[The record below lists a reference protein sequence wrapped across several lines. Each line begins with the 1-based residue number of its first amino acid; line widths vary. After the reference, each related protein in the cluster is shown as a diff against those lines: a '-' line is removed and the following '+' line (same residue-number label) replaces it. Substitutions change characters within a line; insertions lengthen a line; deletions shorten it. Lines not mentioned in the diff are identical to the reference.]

1 MLRPLSG
8 RAHCGVLR
16 HVRTQPGARRGP
28 AERRVPVQET
38 GGGGGHAQIPSTPG
52 QWGPEKRGAA
62 RAAGKRSERNRRRPR
77 LGSARLPPRPLRGWS
92 RARPPPPP
100 PARSCSA
107 ARGCRMAGPGRAWGP
122 SASLCVALA
131 ALSAALLAPGPP
143 QPHGLARGRPSDLK
157 IDQALLLVHNELIDE
172 NLTVSWLSDYCYQCV
187 YQGLVSVPV
196 SSTSGKPSIAA
207 VAVDSQ
213 HPVTLQL
220 NGTLGGKELSR
231 IHYHFGEFGNYSL
244 VVKNSS
250 RSTKE
255 ISCDI
260 IINESP
266 VNSHLPILYAFLIY
280 MGLLGIVTLG
290 RVFVIIDP
298 IRNWFYKKLNPED
311 TDRLINS
318 ELGSPTKADSTSSNV
333 PATTWTVSQRRLR
346 SLDTFR
352 GLSLIIM
359 VFVNYGGGKY
369 WFFKHQSWN
378 GLTLADLV
386 FPWFVFIMG
395 TSISLSLSS
404 MLRRGGSKWKVL
416 GKVLWRSFLLFLIGI
431 IVINPNYCLGP
442 LSWGNLRIPGV
453 LQRLGFT
460 YLVVAVLE
468 LLFAKALAES
478 DTLESPY
485 SALQDILLY
494 WPQWVFI
501 LTLEATWLGL
511 TFLLTV
517 PGCPKGYLGPGG
529 IGDFGKYP
537 NCTGGAA
544 GYIDHLLLGE
554 KHIYQH
560 PSSSVLYQTTVA
572 YDPEGILGTI
582 NSICMAFLGLQ
593 AGKILLFYKDQHK
606 QIMSRFF
613 IWSIVLGIIS
623 AILTKCSKDEG
634 FIPVNKNLW
643 SVSYV
648 TTLSCFAFMLLLL
661 IYYLVD
667 VRRWWSGA
675 PFFYPGMNSILVY
688 VGHEVFEDY
697 FPFKWKMKDS
707 QSHGEH
713 LAQNLLATS
722 IWVIISYLLYRK
734 RIFWKI

>member
-1 MLRPLSG
+1 MSFSTSATDLS
-8 RAHCGVLR
+8 
-16 HVRTQPGARRGP
+16 
-28 AERRVPVQET
+28 
-38 GGGGGHAQIPSTPG
+38 
-52 QWGPEKRGAA
+52 
-62 RAAGKRSERNRRRPR
+62 RRRP
-77 LGSARLPPRPLRGWS
+77 LG
-92 RARPPPPP
+92 
-100 PARSCSA
+100 
-107 ARGCRMAGPGRAWGP
+107 
-122 SASLCVALA
+122 
-131 ALSAALLAPGPP
+131 
-143 QPHGLARGRPSDLK
+143 LK
-157 IDQALLLVHNELIDE
+157 IDQALLLVHNELMHE
-172 NLTVSWLSDYCYQCV
+172 NLTVSWLSDYCYQCL
-187 YQGLVSVPV
+187 YQDLVSVPMSNTLGK
-196 SSTSGKPSIAA
+196 SSIVA

-213 HPVTLQL
+213 HPITLHL
-220 NGTLGGKELSR
+220 NSTGAGRVFPR

-244 VVKNSS
+244 VVNFGSG
-250 RSTKE
+250 TKM
-255 ISCDI
+255 ISCNI

-266 VNSHLPILYAFLIY
+266 VNSLSWQSHIPHMVRIAKVLRQLLAFL
-280 MGLLGIVTLG
+280 LV
-290 RVFVIIDP
+290 
-298 IRNWFYKKLNPED
+298 WCFYSK
-311 TDRLINS
+311 
-318 ELGSPTKADSTSSNV
+318 ELGSPTRADSTSSNV
-333 PATTWTVSQRRLR
+333 PATTWTVSQQRLR

-395 TSISLSLSS
+395 TSISLSLNS
-404 MLRRGGSKWKVL
+404 MLRRGCSKWKVL
-416 GKVLWRSFLLFLIGI
+416 GKALWRSFLLFLIGI
-431 IVINPNYCLGP
+431 VIINPNYCLGP
-442 LSWGNLRIPGV
+442 LSWDNLRIPGV

-468 LLFAKALAES
+468 LLFAKAVAEN
-478 DTLESPY
+478 DTLLETPY
-485 SALQDILLY
+485 FALRDILLY

-560 PSSSVLYQTTVA
+560 PSSNVLYQTTVA

-582 NSICMAFLGLQ
+582 NSVCMAFFGLQ
-593 AGKILLFYKDQHK
+593 VPQINSKHLLFQ
-606 QIMSRFF
+606 
-613 IWSIVLGIIS
+613 GIIS
-623 AILTKCSKDEG
+623 AILTKGSKDEG
-634 FIPVNKNLW
+634 YIPANKNLW
-643 SVSYV
+643 SISYV
-648 TTLSCFAFMLLLL
+648 TTLSCFAFLLLLL

-667 VRRWWSGA
+667 VKRWWSGA

-688 VGHEVFEDY
+688 VGHEVFENY

-713 LAQNLLATS
+713 LAQNLVATS

>member
-1 MLRPLSG
+1 
-8 RAHCGVLR
+8 
-16 HVRTQPGARRGP
+16 
-28 AERRVPVQET
+28 
-38 GGGGGHAQIPSTPG
+38 
-52 QWGPEKRGAA
+52 
-62 RAAGKRSERNRRRPR
+62 
-77 LGSARLPPRPLRGWS
+77 
-92 RARPPPPP
+92 
-100 PARSCSA
+100 
-107 ARGCRMAGPGRAWGP
+107 MAGPGRGWGP
-122 SASLCVALA
+122 SATLCVAVT
-131 ALSAALLAPGPP
+131 ALSAVLLAAGLT
-143 QPHGLARGRPSDLK
+143 QPHDLSRRRPLELK
-157 IDQALLLVHNELIDE
+157 IDQALLLVHNELINE
-172 NLTVSWLSDYCYQCV
+172 NLTVSWLSDYCFQCLYQD
-187 YQGLVSVPV
+187 LVSVPM
-196 SSTSGKPSIAA
+196 STTSRKPSIVA

-213 HPVTLQL
+213 HPITLQL
-220 NGTLGGKELSR
+220 NGTRSGRELPR

-244 VVKNSS
+244 VVKSFDS
-250 RSTKE
+250 STKM
-255 ISCDI
+255 SFCDI

-280 MGLLGIVTLG
+280 MGILSILTVGHI
-290 RVFVIIDP
+290 FVIINP
-298 IRNWFYKKLNPED
+298 IRNWFYKKLHPGD

-318 ELGSPTKADSTSSNV
+318 ELGSPTRADSTSSDV
-333 PATTWTVSQRRLR
+333 PATAWTISQRRLR

-369 WFFKHQSWN
+369 WFFRHQSWN

-395 TSISLSLSS
+395 TSISLSLNS
-404 MLRRGGSKWKVL
+404 MLRRGCSKWKVL
-416 GKVLWRSFLLFLIGI
+416 GKALWRSFLLFLIGVI
-431 IVINPNYCLGP
+431 IVNPNYCLGP

-468 LLFAKALAES
+468 LLFAKAVAEN
-478 DTLESPY
+478 DTLQETPY
-485 SALQDILLY
+485 FALRDILLY

-501 LTLEATWLGL
+501 LTLEAIWLGL
-511 TFLLTV
+511 TFLLIV

-529 IGDFGKYP
+529 AGDFGKYP

-554 KHIYQH
+554 RHIYQH
-560 PSSSVLYQTTVA
+560 PSSNVIYQTTVA

-582 NSICMAFLGLQ
+582 NSIFMAFLGLQ
-593 AGKILLFYKDQHK
+593 AGKIFLFYKDQHK
-606 QIMSRFF
+606 QMMSRFF
-613 IWSIVLGIIS
+613 IWSVVMGIIS

-634 FIPVNKNLW
+634 FIPANKNLW
-643 SVSYV
+643 SISYV

-667 VRRWWSGA
+667 VKRWWSGA

-688 VGHEVFEDY
+688 VGHEVFENY
-697 FPFKWKMKDS
+697 FPFKWKMKDN

-713 LAQNLLATS
+713 LAQNLVATS